1 MKKLS
6 KRGLQFIKEA
16 EGLRLESYRCSGGV
30 WTIGYGSTKG
40 VTQGMK
46 ISNLQAENLL
56 RRDIKVFEDTVNSL
70 VNVDLTQSQ
79 YDALVSFTYNVG
91 ASAFKNSTMLKLINK
106 GQLDKVPNEFSKWIY
121 AGKKKVNGL
130 ISRRAKEAAL
140 FVDDAWE
147 ADDQPASAIDARR
160 AVPKIISKE
169 NVNWGIGGLAALAAP
184 VAEISGGSQPIQY
197 ALAVIMVI
205 GFCAGLWFFIKRRG
219 S

>member
-16 EGLRLESYRCSGGV
+16 EGLRLESYRCSGNV
-30 WTIGYGSTKG
+30 WTIGYGSTDG

-46 ISNLQAENLL
+46 ISNVEAENRLK
-56 RRDIKVFEDTVNSL
+56 RDVKRFEDAVNSL

-79 YDALVSFTYNVG
+79 YDALVSFSFNVG
-91 ASAFKNSTMLKLINK
+91 VAAFKNSTMLKLINK
-106 GQLDKVPNEFSKWIY
+106 GQLDKVPNEFSKWIF

-130 ISRRAKEAAL
+130 VARRAKEAAL

-147 ADDQPASAIDARR
+147 ADDQPSPAYDARR
-160 AVPKIISKE
+160 AVPKIITKE
-169 NVNWGIGGLAALAAP
+169 NMAFATGIIGSSGVSVDALITGNSPVNYAIAAGIIAAL
-184 VAEISGGSQPIQY
+184 V
-197 ALAVIMVI
+197 V
-205 GFCAGLWFFIKRRG
+205 GLVLFFKRRG